1 MNESDRLAIPTL
13 DTRSEIEAGCSWLR
27 EQLNTAGH
35 DKVVVGLSGGIDS
48 AVTATWAA
56 RALGPERVVLV
67 SMPYGLLAPST
78 FAPSTLDSVAHARQ
92 VASLLA
98 GADYREL
105 DIAPTVDI
113 EAESTGLAADL
124 RRSPDE
130 AGLRSALGNLK
141 ARVRAVRLRYFAN
154 RMHALLLGTENRT
167 EHYLGY
173 FTIGG
178 DEESDLELL
187 GNYLKAEVVQL
198 ARALGVPSEVI
209 DKAPSAD
216 LWSGQTDEGELGFTY
231 GEADHVLHVTAG
243 RTHLSADPSLGCITG
258 VDTTMRVLQRV
269 QDTAFKR
276 APKPIFPRGVDED
289 HAAGAR
295 PRHHAGLGNQASE
308 EK

>member
-1 MNESDRLAIPTL
+1 MKESDRLAIPTL
-13 DTRSEIEAGCSWLR
+13 VTRTEIEAGCSWLR
-27 EQLNTAGH
+27 EQLRRARH
-35 DKVVVGLSGGIDS
+35 KKVVVGLSGGIDS
-48 AVTATWAA
+48 AVAATWAA
-56 RALGPERVVLV
+56 RALGAERVVLLF
-67 SMPYGLLAPST
+67 MPYGLLIPSA
-78 FAPSTLDSVAHARQ
+78 FAPSTLDSLAHARQ
-92 VASLLA
+92 VASLLE

-105 DIAPTVDI
+105 DIGPTVDI
-113 EAESTGLAADL
+113 EAESTGLGADL
-124 RRSPDE
+124 RRSPAD

-141 ARVRAVRLRYFAN
+141 ARIRAVRLRYFAN

-216 LWSGQTDEGELGFTY
+216 LWSDQTDEGELGFTY

-243 RTHLSADPSLGCITG
+243 GTHLSTDPSLGCMTD
-258 VDTTMRVLQRV
+258 VDTTRRVLQRV

-276 APKPIFPRGVDED
+276 AQKPIFARGVGED
-289 HAAGAR
+289 HADDVR
-295 PRHHAGLGNQASE
+295 TS
-308 EK
+308 